1 MSIRQSRAIAGAVAL
16 FAFAAVVLD
25 VALVRMYCALLGQ
38 HFGLLWV
45 TVFPLGVAIGA
56 FIHTSFAPRPSAT
69 LRVASVA
76 HLAALA
82 APCAAISVIF
92 GIRAKGVDNFDA
104 ASIQQLLL
112 FLGTSL
118 LPFVFAGLVFSSVF
132 GGSQRHSAGI
142 LRTTL
147 AAAACGIVASAFSLR
162 FGPARVGLGVAV
174 VISLSAALFARAS
187 RFDTARP
194 PASTS
199 LVATFILGMSVVLAG
214 EIGAPYLKLASL
226 RWSGIDK
233 AETQIWALNGF
244 YTVDKPQSNSALLRI
259 DGTFGRYIPDGK
271 QIPPLAVDEMPYLLD
286 KGQDPVLI
294 VGAGGG
300 REIRAALRQGQLDV
314 HAVEEDVNVA
324 RAIMRGASYEFSE
337 GLYDKPEV
345 HVSIGGVKTYA
356 RTHVDS
362 FQRIILGYYD
372 SQAASPS
379 GALAA
384 RPTFA
389 LTTDLIQDLLG
400 ALRPSG
406 TITVMRPD
414 PELDRL
420 LVLVAHALRAR
431 GSRAPSMH
439 MFGCARDKLSTVL
452 VKRTPLL
459 ADELSTLRTHCRRH
473 KFTEIIS
480 PDALRDES
488 RKALMVGGD
497 SSKLTSGQSSDLS
510 APTEDRPFWF
520 YALPSNRLI
529 STLGDIR
536 GLIDRNRT
544 LLVLVGGT
552 LLASL
557 VGLVAWFFSLVVPAQ
572 AWGYQ
577 TRPPVLRT
585 SLTLS
590 WVAVA
595 IVLFG
600 KAFMGRME
608 PIVGRPDVVALL
620 FPLAFLFALSLGAGF
635 ANRFDEDD
643 TRAGLQ
649 RWLLATTFVLA
660 PLFMAFDGLLSVVVG
675 LTFAARVLIPVFILG
690 VLGATLGVGLGLA
703 IRIAVSWGPRA
714 FAYSLGQ
721 AGIGATLAILLGTLV
736 AMNFG
741 YPAELF
747 ASAFAMIL
755 AVAFAASAH
764 IKSVSIPAQ
773 YQPLSS
779 SDTAL
784 DDEPV
789 IGDDSAG
796 HDSAMASSTS
806 PI

>member
-1 MSIRQSRAIAGAVAL
+1 MSVRQSRAIAGAVAL
-16 FAFAAVVLD
+16 FAFAAMVLE
-25 VALVRMYCALLGQ
+25 VALVRMYSALLGQ
-38 HFGLLWV
+38 HFGLLWAIV
-45 TVFPLGVAIGA
+45 LPFGVGLGAL
-56 FIHTSFAPRPSAT
+56 IHISFAHPPLAT

-82 APCAAISVIF
+82 APCAAIAVIF
-92 GIRAKGVDNFDA
+92 GVRAKGVDNFDSA
-104 ASIQQLLL
+104 AIQQLLL
-112 FLGTSL
+112 FFGTSL

-132 GGSQRHSAGI
+132 GGSERHSAGI

-147 AAAACGIVASAFSLR
+147 AAAACGVVASAFFLR

-174 VISLSAALFARAS
+174 AISLSAVLFARAS
-187 RFDTARP
+187 RLDTEHP
-194 PASTS
+194 PASTW
-199 LVATFILGMSVVLAG
+199 LVATFVLGMSVVLAG

-233 AETQIWALNGF
+233 AETQIWTLQGF
-244 YTVDKPQSNSALLRI
+244 YTVDKPQSNSELLRI
-259 DGTFGRYIPDGK
+259 DGTLGRYIPEGK

-314 HAVEEDVNVA
+314 HALEEDATVA
-324 RAIMRGASYEFSE
+324 RAIMRGSAYEFSD

-345 HVSIGGVKTYA
+345 HVSLGGAKTYA
-356 RTHVDS
+356 RKHVAT
-362 FQRIILGYYD
+362 FQRIVLGYYD

-384 RPTFA
+384 RPSFV
-389 LTTDLIQDLLG
+389 LTTDFMQDLLG
-400 ALRPSG
+400 ALRPNG
-406 TITVMRPD
+406 TITIMRPD

-420 LVLVAHALRAR
+420 VALVAHALRAR
-431 GSRAPSMH
+431 GSRAPGMH

-452 VKRTPLL
+452 IKRTPLV

-473 KFTEIIS
+473 KFTEIVA
-480 PDALRDES
+480 PDVVKDES
-488 RKALMVGGD
+488 RKVLMVGGD
-497 SSKLTSGQSSDLS
+497 PSKLTLGQSSDLR

-520 YALPSNRLI
+520 YSVHSSRLL
-529 STLGDIR
+529 STLGDLR
-536 GLIDRNRT
+536 GLIDRHRV

-557 VGLVAWFFSLVVPAQ
+557 VGVVAWFLSLLMPART
-572 AWGYQ
+572 WGYQ
-577 TRPPVLRT
+577 TRPPVLRA

-590 WVAVA
+590 WVVAAV
-595 IVLFG
+595 VFFG
-600 KAFMGRME
+600 NAFMSRME
-608 PIVGRPDVVALL
+608 PIVGRPDVVTLL
-620 FPLAFLFALSLGAGF
+620 FPLAFLLTLSLGAGF
-635 ANRFDEDD
+635 ANRFEKDD

-660 PLFMAFDGLLSVVVG
+660 PLYMAFDGLLSFVVE
-675 LTFAARVLIPVFILG
+675 LTFPLRVLVPIFILG
-690 VLGATLGVGLGLA
+690 LVGTGLGLSFGL
-703 IRIAVSWGPRA
+703 AVRVAASWGARVFA
-714 FAYSLGQ
+714 FALGQ
-721 AGIGATLAILLGTLV
+721 AGLSAALAILLGTFI

-741 YPAELF
+741 YASALF
-747 ASAFAMIL
+747 ASTFAMII
-755 AVAFAASAH
+755 AVAVAASAH
-764 IKSVSIPAQ
+764 IKSPSIPSQ
-773 YQPLSS
+773 YEPLSS

-789 IGDDSAG
+789 TNEE
-796 HDSAMASSTS
+796 SAMASSTS